1 MKKTIYILKERD
13 FNQPS
18 FLAQSMGMRVHS
30 RTVDKTTSKRKAE
43 EWAKKSGLNYYETI

>member
-1 MKKTIYILKERD
+1 MKKTIYILKEHD

-18 FLAQSMGMRVHS
+18 YLSQAMGVAVTS

-43 EWAKKSGLNYYETI
+43 AWVKKSGLNFYETI